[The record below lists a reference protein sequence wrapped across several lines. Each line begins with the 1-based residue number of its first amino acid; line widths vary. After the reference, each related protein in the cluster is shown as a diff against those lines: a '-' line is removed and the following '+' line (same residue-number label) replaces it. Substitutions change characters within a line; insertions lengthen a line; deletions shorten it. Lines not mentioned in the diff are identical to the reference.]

1 VALSDYR
8 ADLLNSVATRASVDK
23 DYMAGAFLSEVAD
36 RLAEAEEIDNLVGV
50 HFRGEG
56 ARGKHLAVDGYDLGD
71 ADDSVALAV
80 THYVGS
86 DDTASLTETEA
97 KRALASLTAYLHD
110 SVHGTFMVDREES
123 DPAYQLAVDLQA
135 RGQSVTRYR
144 LYLFTDAQLSGR
156 GRHLPNSDLKG
167 VPVEHHVWDIQR
179 LEQLQLS
186 KQGREELEIDLTEW
200 VPEGLPVLEL
210 PGDAEFVTYLAAVP
224 GRVIADLYAR
234 HGSRLLESNVRSFLS
249 GRGKVNKGIRTTVLK
264 EPSMF
269 LAFNNGITATAT
281 GVGKSA
287 TGSVLTIK
295 DLQIV
300 NGGQTT
306 ASLFYVRRE
315 SSPKIDLEQIHV
327 QMKLVVVDQDKA
339 KELVP
344 SISRYANSQNRVSD
358 ADFFSNSP
366 FHVRMEN
373 ISRRLLAPAKPGVHF
388 QTKWF
393 YERTRGQYLNEQAK
407 MTPGDQKKFEAT
419 LPRNQVITKTD
430 AAKYEVSWDQKPHMV
445 SAGAQRNFVAFAES
459 VAAKWES
466 SDAEFNESYFKS
478 MVAKA
483 ILFQSIRAAVAKKDW
498 YQSGYLANIVAYAMA
513 KISREIQRQ
522 AIDSSMNF
530 PEIWNLQRVP
540 QPVLDTA
547 LRAAKLAFDVLTE
560 QRRPVQNVTEWA
572 KRQDCWRA
580 MEAVPMPLDPT
591 FLETLLSNHTVREER
606 QNSRTTQKID
616 SGIEAQAAVFNL
628 SQDTWE
634 QVRVFGMQARILSP
648 TDIGILDLVTGRK
661 SGFPSER
668 QSARLLQVL
677 SRANDHG
684 LEMPD

>member
-1 VALSDYR
+1 MALSDFR
-8 ADLLNSVATRASVDK
+8 ADLMNSVATRASVDR
-23 DYMAGAFLSEVAD
+23 DYMAAAFLSEVAD
-36 RLAEAEEIDNLVGV
+36 RLAEAEEIDNLVAV
-50 HFRGEG
+50 HFRGQG
-56 ARGKHLAVDGYDLGD
+56 ARGKNLAVDGYDLGD
-71 ADDSVALAV
+71 ADDSIALGV
-80 THYVGS
+80 THYAGS
-86 DDTASLTETEA
+86 DDPASLTETEA
-97 KRALASLTAYLHD
+97 TRLLASLEAYLHD
-110 SVHGTFMVDREES
+110 AVHGTFVVDREPS
-123 DPAYQLAVDLQA
+123 DPAYQLAMELHA

-144 LYLFTDAQLSGR
+144 LYLITDARLSGR

-167 VPVEHHVWDIQR
+167 VPVEHHIWDVQR

-200 VPEGLPVLEL
+200 LSDGLPALEL
-210 PGDAEFVTYLAAVP
+210 PGDGDFVTYLAAVP
-224 GRVIADLYAR
+224 GRIIADLYGR

-281 GVGKSA
+281 GVRKSA
-287 TGSVLTIK
+287 TGSVLAIQ

-315 SSPKIDLEQIHV
+315 SSPKIDLEGIHV
-327 QMKLVVVDQDKA
+327 QMKLVVVDQDQA

-344 SISRYANSQNRVSD
+344 SISRYANSQNRVSE

-393 YERTRGQYLNEQAK
+393 YERTRGQYLNEKSKLTVA
-407 MTPGDQKKFEAT
+407 DQKKFEAT

-445 SAGAQRNFVAFAES
+445 SSGAQKNFVTFAES
-459 VAAKWES
+459 VAAQWES

-478 MVAKA
+478 LVAKA
-483 ILFQSIRAAVAKKDW
+483 ILFQSIRAAVAKQDW

-513 KISREIQRQ
+513 KMSREIQRQ
-522 AIDSSMNF
+522 AAGSSMNF

-540 QPVLDTA
+540 QAVLDTA
-547 LRAAKLAFDVLTE
+547 LEAARLAFDVLTDE
-560 QRRPVQNVTEWA
+560 RRPVQNVTEWA
-572 KRQDCWRA
+572 KRQDCWRT
-580 MEAVPMPLDPT
+580 MEAASMPLDAA
-591 FLETLLSNHTVREER
+591 FREGLVSNYVVREER
-606 QNSRTTQKID
+606 QNARTTQKID
-616 SGIEAQAAVFNL
+616 SGIEAQAAVFKV
-628 SQDTWE
+628 SKDDWE
-634 QVRVFGMQARILSP
+634 QVRTFGMQARILTP

-661 SGFPSER
+661 SGLPSER

-677 SRANDHG
+677 SRAIDHG
-684 LEMPD
+684 FETSA